1 MRFASTVKTIKVEAK
16 AAKALDKERLVAT
29 SLPGA

>member
-16 AAKALDKERLVAT
+16 AAKALDKEPFKSVEC
-29 SLPGA
+29 